1 MRQTDERTPSFPVD
15 QVDQLDQC
23 DGLIAAALVGNVEAS
38 ATPLVADRLYQFA
51 ALTAGIFLL
60 ATML

>member
-1 MRQTDERTPSFPVD
+1 MSHADERTRSFPVD
-15 QVDQLDQC
+15 QLDQP
-23 DGLIAAALVGNVEAS
+23 DGLVAPALVGNVEGS